1 MDDTRLVK
9 LREELEKARK
19 KRDDWVA
26 KVKDLERRYNEAEK
40 VYIYGI
46 FQTANMTPEQ
56 LAELIRSKGTVLPQI
71 PGGYATENDD
81 SETYEKEDSEE

>member
-1 MDDTRLVK
+1 MDDSRLVK

-19 KRDDWVA
+19 KRDDWEA

-40 VYIYGI
+40 VYVYGI

-56 LAELIRSKGTVLPQI
+56 LADLIRSNGTVLPQI

-81 SETYEKEDSEE
+81 SETYEKEDPEE

>member
-1 MDDTRLVK
+1 MDDSRLVK

-19 KRDDWVA
+19 KRDDREA

-40 VYIYGI
+40 VYVYGI

-81 SETYEKEDSEE
+81 SETY

>member
-1 MDDTRLVK
+1 MDDSRLVK

-19 KRDDWVA
+19 KRDDWEA

-40 VYIYGI
+40 VYVYGI

-56 LAELIRSKGTVLPQI
+56 LADLIRSKGILPQI
-71 PGGYATENDD
+71 PGGYATENN

>member
-1 MDDTRLVK
+1 MDDSRLVK

-19 KRDDWVA
+19 KRDDWEA

-40 VYIYGI
+40 VYVYGI

-56 LAELIRSKGTVLPQI
+56 LADLIRSKGILPQI
-71 PGGYATENDD
+71 PGSYATENDD
-81 SETYEKEDSEE
+81 SETYEKEDLEE

>member
-1 MDDTRLVK
+1 MDDSRLVK

-19 KRDDWVA
+19 KRDDREA

-40 VYIYGI
+40 VYVYGI

-56 LAELIRSKGTVLPQI
+56 LADLIRSKGILPQI
-71 PGGYATENDD
+71 PGGYATENND

>member
-1 MDDTRLVK
+1 MDDSRLVK
-9 LREELEKARK
+9 LRDELEKARK
-19 KRDDWVA
+19 KRDDWEA

-40 VYIYGI
+40 VYVYGI

>member
-1 MDDTRLVK
+1 MDDSRLVK

-19 KRDDWVA
+19 KRDDWEA
-26 KVKDLERRYNEAEK
+26 KVEDLERRYNEAEK
-40 VYIYGI
+40 VYVYGI

-56 LAELIRSKGTVLPQI
+56 LADLIRSKGILPQI

-81 SETYEKEDSEE
+81 SKTYEKEDPEE

>member
-1 MDDTRLVK
+1 MDDSRLVK

-19 KRDDWVA
+19 KRDDWEA

-40 VYIYGI
+40 VYVYGI

-56 LAELIRSKGTVLPQI
+56 LAELIRLAESGI
-71 PGGYATENDD
+71 PRTPACIQEDD
-81 SETYEKEDSEE
+81 IEDDTYEEEDNKE

>member
-1 MDDTRLVK
+1 MDDSRLVK

-19 KRDDWVA
+19 KRDDWEA

-40 VYIYGI
+40 VYVYGI

-56 LAELIRSKGTVLPQI
+56 LAELLRSKGTVLPQI